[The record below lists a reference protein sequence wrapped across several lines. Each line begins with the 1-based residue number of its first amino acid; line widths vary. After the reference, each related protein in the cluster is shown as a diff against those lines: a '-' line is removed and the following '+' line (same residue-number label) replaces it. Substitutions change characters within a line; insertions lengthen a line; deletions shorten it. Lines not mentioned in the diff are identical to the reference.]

1 MMTTQNFHTGYIA
14 IIGRPNVGKSTL
26 LNRLVGQN
34 VSITSKKAQ
43 TTRHRI
49 NGILTDEQS
58 QFIFVD
64 TPGFQMQYM
73 NRLNSVMNR
82 TVTKSMYSV
91 DVVVFVIESLYFDE
105 RDEQVLKLLPV
116 DKPVIL
122 AINKVDRIS
131 DKSRL
136 LPFLEKL
143 SKVFSFSAMIP
154 VSAERGTQIQEL
166 IHAIRPY
173 LPEGPPLFSRDEA
186 TDRSERFIAAELIR
200 EKLFRLM
207 WDEIPYSTSVAI
219 DQFTNESG
227 LRKIY
232 ASIIVDRAN
241 QKAMIIGKNG
251 EELKLV
257 ATQARRDMEKLFGS
271 KVYLKVWVKVKSG
284 WADDLRALKTLGYE

>member
-1 MMTTQNFHTGYIA
+1 MITTQNFHTGYIA

-64 TPGFQMQYM
+64 TPGFQIQYM
-73 NRLNSVMNR
+73 SRLNSVMNR
-82 TVTKSMYSV
+82 TVTKSMYGV

-105 RDEQVLKLLPV
+105 RDEQVLQLLPV

-136 LPFLEKL
+136 HPFLEKL
-143 SKVFSFSAMIP
+143 SKVFSFSALIP
-154 VSAERGTQIQEL
+154 VSAEYGTQIQEL

-173 LPEGPPLFSRDEA
+173 LPEGPPLFSSDEA
-186 TDRSERFIAAELIR
+186 TDRSERFIAAELVR

-219 DQFTNESG
+219 DQFTNENG

>member
-1 MMTTQNFHTGYIA
+1 MMSTLDFYTGYIA
-14 IIGRPNVGKSTL
+14 IVGRPNVGKSTL

-49 NGILTDEQS
+49 NGVLTDEQS

-73 NRLNSVMNR
+73 NKLNSVMNR
-82 TVTKSMYSV
+82 TVTRSMNGV
-91 DVVVFVIESLYFDE
+91 DVVIFVIEALYFDE
-105 RDEQVLKLLPV
+105 RDEHVLKLLPV

-143 SKVFSFSAMIP
+143 SKVFSFSSMIP
-154 VSAERGTQIQEL
+154 VSAERGTQTQEL
-166 IHAIRPY
+166 IEAIRPY

-186 TDRSERFIAAELIR
+186 TDRSERFLAAELIR
-200 EKLFRLM
+200 EKLFRLL

-227 LRKIY
+227 LRKIH
-232 ASIIVDRAN
+232 ASIIVDRKN

-251 EELKLV
+251 EELKLI
-257 ATQARRDMEKLFGS
+257 ATQARIDMEKLFGG

>member
-1 MMTTQNFHTGYIA
+1 MMSTLDFYTGYIA
-14 IIGRPNVGKSTL
+14 IVGRPNVGKSTL

-49 NGILTDEQS
+49 NGVLTDEHS

-73 NRLNSVMNR
+73 NKLNSVMNR
-82 TVTKSMYSV
+82 TVTRSMNDV
-91 DVVVFVIESLYFDE
+91 DVVIFVIEVLYFDE
-105 RDEQVLKLLPV
+105 RDEHVLKLLPL

-143 SKVFSFSAMIP
+143 SKVFSFSSMIP
-154 VSAERGTQIQEL
+154 VSAERGTQTQEL
-166 IHAIRPY
+166 IEAIRPY

-186 TDRSERFIAAELIR
+186 TDRSERFLAAELIR
-200 EKLFRLM
+200 EKLFRLL

-227 LRKIY
+227 LRKIH

-251 EELKLV
+251 EELKLI
-257 ATQARRDMEKLFGS
+257 ATQARIDMEKLFGG

>member
-1 MMTTQNFHTGYIA
+1 MTTQNFHTGYIA

-82 TVTKSMYSV
+82 TVTKSMYGV
-91 DVVVFVIESLYFDE
+91 DVVIFMIEALYFDE

-116 DKPVIL
+116 NKPVIL
-122 AINKVDRIS
+122 AINKVDRIA

-186 TDRSERFIAAELIR
+186 TDRSERFLAAELIR

-227 LRKIY
+227 LRKIH

-241 QKAMIIGKNG
+241 QKGMIIGKNG

-257 ATQARRDMEKLFGS
+257 ATQARRDMEKLFGG

>member
-82 TVTKSMYSV
+82 TVTKSMYGV
-91 DVVVFVIESLYFDE
+91 DVVIFMIEALYFDE

-122 AINKVDRIS
+122 AINKVDRIA

-186 TDRSERFIAAELIR
+186 TDRSERFLAAELIR

-227 LRKIY
+227 LRKIH

-241 QKAMIIGKNG
+241 QKGMIIGKNG

-257 ATQARRDMEKLFGS
+257 ATQARRDMEKLFGG

>member
-82 TVTKSMYSV
+82 TVTKSMYGV
-91 DVVVFVIESLYFDE
+91 DVVIFMIEALYFDE

-122 AINKVDRIS
+122 AINKVDRIA

-227 LRKIY
+227 LRKIH

-241 QKAMIIGKNG
+241 QKGMIIGKNG

-257 ATQARRDMEKLFGS
+257 ATQARRDMEKLFGG

>member
-1 MMTTQNFHTGYIA
+1 MMSALDFYTGYIA
-14 IIGRPNVGKSTL
+14 IVGRPNVGKSTL
-26 LNRLVGQN
+26 LNCLVGQN

-49 NGILTDEQS
+49 NGVLTDEHS

-73 NRLNSVMNR
+73 NKLNSVMNR
-82 TVTKSMYSV
+82 TVTKSMNGV
-91 DVVVFVIESLYFDE
+91 DVVVFVIEALYFDE
-105 RDEQVLKLLPV
+105 RDEHVLKLLPV

-122 AINKVDRIS
+122 SINKVDRIS

-143 SKVFSFSAMIP
+143 SKVFPFSSMIP
-154 VSAERGTQIQEL
+154 VSAERGTQTQEL
-166 IHAIRPY
+166 IEVIRPY

-186 TDRSERFIAAELIR
+186 TDCSERFLAAELIR
-200 EKLFRLM
+200 EKLFRLL

-227 LRKIY
+227 LRKIH
-232 ASIIVDRAN
+232 ASIVVDRVN

-251 EELKLV
+251 EELKLI
-257 ATQARRDMEKLFGS
+257 ATQARIDMEKLFGG

>member
-1 MMTTQNFHTGYIA
+1 MMSALDFHTGYIA
-14 IIGRPNVGKSTL
+14 IVGRPNVGKSTL

-49 NGILTDEQS
+49 NGVFTDEKS

-73 NRLNSVMNR
+73 SKLNSVMNR
-82 TVTKSMYSV
+82 TVTKSMYGV
-91 DVVVFVIESLYFDE
+91 DVVIFVIEALYFDE
-105 RDEQVLKLLPV
+105 RDEHVLKLLPV

-143 SKVFSFSAMIP
+143 SKVFSFSSMIP
-154 VSAERGTQIQEL
+154 VSAERGAQTQEL
-166 IHAIRPY
+166 IQAIRPY
-173 LPEGPPLFSRDEA
+173 LPEGPPLFSKNEA
-186 TDRSERFIAAELIR
+186 TDRSERFLAAELIR
-200 EKLFRLM
+200 EKLFRLL

-227 LRKIY
+227 LRKIH

-251 EELKLV
+251 EELKLI
-257 ATQARRDMEKLFGS
+257 ATQARIDMEKLFGG
-271 KVYLKVWVKVKSG
+271 KVYLKVWVKIKSG

>member
-1 MMTTQNFHTGYIA
+1 
-14 IIGRPNVGKSTL
+14 
-26 LNRLVGQN
+26 
-34 VSITSKKAQ
+34 SITSKKAQ

-82 TVTKSMYSV
+82 TVTKSMHGV
-91 DVVVFVIESLYFDE
+91 DVVVFVIEALYFDE
-105 RDEQVLKLLPV
+105 RDEQVLKLLPI

-143 SKVFSFSAMIP
+143 SKVFSFSALIP

-173 LPEGPPLFSRDEA
+173 LPEGPPLFSSDEA
-186 TDRSERFIAAELIR
+186 TDRSERFIAAELVR

-219 DQFTNESG
+219 DQFTNENG

>member
-1 MMTTQNFHTGYIA
+1 MMSALDFYTGYIA
-14 IIGRPNVGKSTL
+14 IVGRPNVGKSTL

-49 NGILTDEQS
+49 NGVLTDEQS

-73 NRLNSVMNR
+73 NKLNSVMNR
-82 TVTKSMYSV
+82 TVTKSMNGV
-91 DVVVFVIESLYFDE
+91 DVVIFVIEALYFDE
-105 RDEQVLKLLPV
+105 RDEHVLKLLPV

-154 VSAERGTQIQEL
+154 VSAERGTQTQEL
-166 IHAIRPY
+166 IEAIRPY
-173 LPEGPPLFSRDEA
+173 LPEGQPLFSRDEA
-186 TDRSERFIAAELIR
+186 TDRSERFLAAELIR
-200 EKLFRLM
+200 EKLFRLL

-232 ASIIVDRAN
+232 ASIIVDRKN

-251 EELKLV
+251 EELKLI
-257 ATQARRDMEKLFGS
+257 ATQARIDMEKLFGS

-284 WADDLRALKTLGYE
+284 WTDDLRALKTLGYE

>member
-14 IIGRPNVGKSTL
+14 IVGRPNVGKSTL

-82 TVTKSMYSV
+82 TVTKSMYGV
-91 DVVVFVIESLYFDE
+91 DVVIFMIEALYFDE

-122 AINKVDRIS
+122 AINKVDRIA

-186 TDRSERFIAAELIR
+186 TDRSERFLAAELIR

-227 LRKIY
+227 LRKIH

-241 QKAMIIGKNG
+241 QKGMIIGKNG

-257 ATQARRDMEKLFGS
+257 ATQARRDMEKLFGG

>member
-1 MMTTQNFHTGYIA
+1 MMTTQDFHTGYIA

-82 TVTKSMYSV
+82 TVTKSMYGV